1 MNGEISEQS
10 LRRRS
15 LSVSAVPSST
25 QNAERPSS
33 PDNALHSIENGL
45 NAHGKP
51 SGGKSGRVIERL
63 MAENDRLRRELKVET
78 TAKEEERKAREA
90 IRSSRDLL
98 QSVNDNLVH
107 QTMVDKAS
115 LARKDRKIDELRGEK
130 DHEKA
135 KRISVEENLMAHV
148 KDVDQRMAGLQKE
161 LTSAKSERDQAN
173 NQYEQLKSSWKRLDD
188 TYRSSVDKL
197 RRQMEALNTERER
210 DRQLLQRLE
219 VTVEQQRQEVDKL
232 RHAKN
237 GMSKRYDEELEAVGN
252 EVAKMRNVLIRHDHE
267 MDRVFEGANK
277 TLGDIRHILN
287 VKRDLRPV

>member
-1 MNGEISEQS
+1 MNGEISEQT

-15 LSVSAVPSST
+15 LSASAATSPSLNPDRS
-25 QNAERPSS
+25 SS
-33 PDNALHSIENGL
+33 PDLALHGIENGL

-115 LARKDRKIDELRGEK
+115 LARKDRKIEELRGEK
-130 DHEKA
+130 DQEKA
-135 KRISVEENLMAHV
+135 KRTAVEENLMAHV
-148 KDVDQRMAGLQKE
+148 QEVDQQMAAMQKDLQ
-161 LTSAKSERDQAN
+161 SARTERDQAN
-173 NQYEQLKSSWKRLDD
+173 NQYETLKSSWKRLDD
-188 TYRSSVDKL
+188 TYRSQFDKL

-219 VTVEQQRQEVDKL
+219 ITVEQQRQEVDKL
-232 RHAKN
+232 RQAKK
-237 GMSKRYDEELEAVGN
+237 GMAKKYDDDLDSVSN
-252 EVAKMRNVLIRHDHE
+252 EMERMRNMLIRHEHE
-267 MDRVFEGANK
+267 MDNIVEGATK
-277 TLGDIRHILN
+277 TLGDIRHILA